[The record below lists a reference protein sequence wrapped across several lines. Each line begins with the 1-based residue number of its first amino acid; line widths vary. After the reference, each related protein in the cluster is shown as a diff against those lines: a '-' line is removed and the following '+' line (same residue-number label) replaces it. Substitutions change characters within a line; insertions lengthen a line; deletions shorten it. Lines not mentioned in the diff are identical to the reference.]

1 MLKMPFLR
9 RFAIGFTVVLGSV
22 IAHDTLWDAMFREH
36 LRCEVHH
43 CLATQWESCAQLE
56 FASNIKSL
64 SSDHARRRKNRSF
77 PTICHGDSLFHVVG
91 VSHLVVN
98 TGALGMLH
106 ITALLGRCHCSC
118 LSRIHSF

>member
-1 MLKMPFLR
+1 MVKIPFLR

-36 LRCEVHH
+36 LLCGVHH
-43 CLATQWESCAQLE
+43 CLATKWESYALLE
-56 FASNIKSL
+56 TASNVQPL
-64 SSDHARRRKNRSF
+64 SSDHARRRKTDQSQQSA
-77 PTICHGDSLFHVVG
+77 TGESGFHVFG

-98 TGALGMLH
+98 TGAPGMLH
-106 ITALLGRCHCSC
+106 VAALLGRCHCSC